1 VQIKRKG
8 LLPYCWC
15 DVVASSAPLICC
27 ARSGGGVEQISLW
40 FWPGVAKENYNLLM
54 GMVELLC

>member
-1 VQIKRKG
+1 
-8 LLPYCWC
+8 
-15 DVVASSAPLICC
+15 VASSAPLICC
-27 ARSGGGVEQISLW
+27 ARSGGGVEQISVW